1 MTENECFLTL
11 IGICLI
17 ILITIL
23 CYYGS
28 IRTKSISTYKTLRV
42 AAIFGTISICY
53 ICIMGIWGV
62 FTVNQTTSYKY
73 EAIHNKNIE
82 KYPKCYARGK
92 YSVCKSASGEKE
104 VVDEY
109 WKIDEKTND

>member
-1 MTENECFLTL
+1 MTENEFECFLVV
-11 IGICLI
+11 LI
-17 ILITIL
+17 ILMTIL
-23 CYYGS
+23 SYYGS

-42 AAIFGTISICY
+42 GAIFGAISICY
-53 ICIMGIWGV
+53 ICLMAVWDGS
-62 FTVNQTTSYKY
+62 TVNQTTSYKY

-82 KYPKCYARGK
+82 KYPKCYAKGK
-92 YSVCKSASGEKE
+92 YSVCESGSGEKV